1 MTNESNRF
9 WLISIT
15 HFVLFSF
22 DSNNQLHGI
31 VDLNFIVEENIK
43 FGFDLRGIV
52 SVQGQFV
59 HGSLEGTT
67 IIKFQDERIG
77 LMSIKNGV
85 FHGPAIIAGT
95 VPILPVIKLVFE
107 VEFLIPISVKSIG
120 RY

>member
-1 MTNESNRF
+1 LTNESNRF

-31 VDLNFIVEENIK
+31 VDLIFIVEENIK

-95 VPILPVIKLVFE
+95 VPILPVIKY
-107 VEFLIPISVKSIG
+107 SSIKKLNKIHVS
-120 RY
+120 